1 MSMVRQQVAWMIVLV
16 LGILVPAVVAQP
28 PTSEWK
34 IVGYYPS
41 WGTYA
46 ANYQVSRIP
55 AQNLT
60 HVVYA
65 FANISAGGELVLGD
79 AFADVQKRFPGDGNG
94 TSFHGS
100 FGQLLQ
106 LKKRNPHLK
115 TLLAVGGWSWS
126 GKFSDVALTAASR
139 QKFAR
144 SCVALVSRYGFDGLD
159 IDWEYPVEGG
169 LAGNRKRPVDKANYT
184 LLVAELRKQ
193 FDTRGRQDRRRYLMT
208 AATSAA
214 AAHYRHLELEKVSTF
229 LDWFNLMAYD
239 FAGPW
244 SSRTGFHAGLAA
256 TGEPGEDP
264 QLNVVAA
271 VKGYLK
277 AGVPAGKIV
286 LGVPFYGRGWTGVA
300 PADHGLFAAYQ
311 GIPRGTREGGIY
323 AYRDLVKTQV
333 RPATRHWHAKAQV
346 PWLYDPATR
355 TMISYEDVESVSA
368 KAKYVRSQN
377 LGGLMAW
384 DLSKDAEG
392 SQSLLQAMRR
402 GLPRPK
408 K

>member
-1 MSMVRQQVAWMIVLV
+1 MVRQQVGWMIVLV
-16 LGILVPAVVAQP
+16 LGILVPTVVAQT
-28 PTSEWK
+28 PTSGWK

-41 WGTYA
+41 WSTYA
-46 ANYQVSRIP
+46 VNYQVSRIP

-65 FANISAGGELVLGD
+65 FAKISATGELVPGD
-79 AFADVQKRFPGDGNG
+79 AFADIQKRFPGDGNG
-94 TSFHGS
+94 TASHGG
-100 FGQLLQ
+100 FGQLVK

-115 TLLAVGGWSWS
+115 TLLAVGGWSLS
-126 GKFSDVALTAASR
+126 GRFSDVALTAAAR

-144 SCVALVSRYGFDGLD
+144 SCVALVTRYGFDGLD
-159 IDWEYPVEGG
+159 IDWEFPVEGG
-169 LAGNRKRPVDKANYT
+169 LAGNKKRPVDKSNYT

-193 FDTRGRQDRRRYLMT
+193 FDTRGRQNRRRYLIT

-214 AAHYRHLELEKVSTF
+214 AAHYRHLELGKMSAF

-271 VKGYLK
+271 VNGYLK

-286 LGVPFYGRGWTGVA
+286 LGVPVYGRGWTGVA
-300 PADHGLFAAYQ
+300 PADQGLFAAYQ
-311 GIPRGTREGGIY
+311 GIPRGTREGGVY
-323 AYRDLVKTQV
+323 EYRDLLKTQV
-333 RPATRHWHAKAQV
+333 RPAIRHWHAKAQV

-368 KAKYVRSQN
+368 KVKYVRSKN
-377 LGGLMAW
+377 LGGMMAW

-392 SQSLLQAMRR
+392 SQSLLQTMRR
-402 GLPRPK
+402 GLPRQK